1 MTQRFAPIRW
11 LLPGYTYVSLTLKLN
26 PCSYYSSIHCRSLIF
41 FKVTIDN
48 SINLRCFERLCIPIW
63 FRELYM
69 YLDQNMKTFS
79 NLWSKKIEFKN
90 LIKMLASLFHS
101 FRKWSGK
108 ELWIAVGL
116 RWKLTIYASLLA
128 IVNTTEG
135 KTNISQLQ
143 TDPNYLKNVVKKIYF
158 IRSTIHSATLSK
170 QKYSIQIEDS
180 LCMIGHMTQ
189 ILK

>member
-1 MTQRFAPIRW
+1 MVSRTLYLDHNMT
-11 LLPGYTYVSLTLKLN
+11 T
-26 PCSYYSSIHCRSLIF
+26 LIF
-41 FKVTIDN
+41 
-48 SINLRCFERLCIPIW
+48 SH
-63 FRELYM
+63 
-69 YLDQNMKTFS
+69 
-79 NLWSKKIEFKN
+79 LWSKKIEFKN

-170 QKYSIQIEDS
+170 QKYRIQIEDS
-180 LCMIGHMTQ
+180 LSHDPNPKVGTQ
-189 ILK
+189 NSINLSLSPVTAEVRYLSSLRGLR

>member
-1 MTQRFAPIRW
+1 MYPNMVSRT
-11 LLPGYTYVSLTLKLN
+11 LYVPRSKYENIDIFKSLEK
-26 PCSYYSSIHCRSLIF
+26 
-41 FKVTIDN
+41 
-48 SINLRCFERLCIPIW
+48 
-63 FRELYM
+63 
-69 YLDQNMKTFS
+69 
-79 NLWSKKIEFKN
+79 KKIELKN

-158 IRSTIHSATLSK
+158 IRSTIHCHIKQAKIQDTDWRFFVHDWSHDPNPKVGTQNSINLSLSPVTAEVR
-170 QKYSIQIEDS
+170 Y
-180 LCMIGHMTQ
+180 
-189 ILK
+189 

>member
-1 MTQRFAPIRW
+1 M
-11 LLPGYTYVSLTLKLN
+11 VSRTL
-26 PCSYYSSIHCRSLIF
+26 
-41 FKVTIDN
+41 
-48 SINLRCFERLCIPIW
+48 
-63 FRELYM
+63 
-69 YLDQNMKTFS
+69 YLDHNMKTLIFS

-170 QKYSIQIEDS
+170 QKYRFFVHDWSHDPNPKVGTQNSINLS
-180 LCMIGHMTQ
+180 LSPVTAEVRYLSSLRG
-189 ILK
+189 LR

>member
-1 MTQRFAPIRW
+1 M
-11 LLPGYTYVSLTLKLN
+11 VSRTL
-26 PCSYYSSIHCRSLIF
+26 
-41 FKVTIDN
+41 
-48 SINLRCFERLCIPIW
+48 
-63 FRELYM
+63 
-69 YLDQNMKTFS
+69 YLDQNMKTLIFS
-79 NLWSKKIEFKN
+79 NLWSKKIELKN

-158 IRSTIHSATLSK
+158 IRSTWSTIHSATLSK
-170 QKYSIQIEDS
+170 QKYRIQIEDS